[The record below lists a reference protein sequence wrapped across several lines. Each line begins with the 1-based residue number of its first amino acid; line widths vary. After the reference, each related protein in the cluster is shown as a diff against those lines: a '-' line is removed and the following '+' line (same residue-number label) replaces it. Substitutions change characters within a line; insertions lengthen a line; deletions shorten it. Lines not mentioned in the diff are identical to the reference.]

1 MKQSPAR
8 LLDTW
13 GWMVDG
19 CDSIVSHQTPS
30 LLKIFKREGRERWE
44 GEMWKDDKV
53 VNGESVWIRQQG
65 AAKEQPGNVSIEK
78 RARWK

>member
-8 LLDTW
+8 LDTW

-30 LLKIFKREGRERWE
+30 LKDFLKEKGKRWE

-53 VNGESVWIRQQG
+53 VNGESV
-65 AAKEQPGNVSIEK
+65 
-78 RARWK
+78 